1 MMTNAEAIKNLTL
14 EQLEK
19 FLDQVFLTGFNIGYQ
34 SLVDPDIHDGN
45 PFHADWLNAD
55 VDESPMLVEDETGE
69 TLIINKLANVVMR
82 IVEFDVDKIP
92 KDISWQQQVVLP
104 EGMGTAEESL

>member
-1 MMTNAEAIKNLTL
+1 MKNVEAIRNLSL

-45 PFHADWLNAD
+45 PFHADWLNED
-55 VDESPMLVEDETGE
+55 VEESPMLVEDETGE
-69 TLIINKLANVVMR
+69 MLIINKLANVVMR
-82 IVEFDVDKIP
+82 IIEFNADKIP

-104 EGMGTAEESL
+104 EGMGAEEEEL